1 MFFVPCSV
9 YNNNKNANKLP
20 RGRSPDW
27 VTLFIK
33 PYKVERLLTVYP
45 FCRYHSVRAVAP
57 RTCMYRTINNS
68 LHLARDLASRP
79 RAPGADGLT
88 LGVEE
93 RDLEP
98 PGLPADLDAARQG
111 E

>member
-1 MFFVPCSV
+1 
-9 YNNNKNANKLP
+9 
-20 RGRSPDW
+20 
-27 VTLFIK
+27 
-33 PYKVERLLTVYP
+33 
-45 FCRYHSVRAVAP
+45 
-57 RTCMYRTINNS
+57 MYRTINNS

-79 RAPGADGLT
+79 RAPEADGLT